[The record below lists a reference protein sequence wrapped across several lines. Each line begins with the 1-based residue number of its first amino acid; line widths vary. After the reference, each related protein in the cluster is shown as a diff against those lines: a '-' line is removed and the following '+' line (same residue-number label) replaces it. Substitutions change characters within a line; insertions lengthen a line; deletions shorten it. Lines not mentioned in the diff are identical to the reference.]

1 MKIPFNYL
9 PQKFNKSYSQKI
21 FKEWE
26 KLIKTSEFTLGPFM
40 ENFEKKLADYVGA
53 KYCLA
58 TNNGTDALILSLKA
72 MGIKKNDKIITPTNS
87 FLCNNRSYSSSWG
100 YSNVY

>member
-9 PQKFNKSYSQKI
+9 PQEFNKSYSQKI

-40 ENFEKKLADYVGA
+40 ENFEKKLAIKLMNFQAHILKGRNNLLKNLVNN
-53 KYCLA
+53 LA
-58 TNNGTDALILSLKA
+58 
-72 MGIKKNDKIITPTNS
+72 
-87 FLCNNRSYSSSWG
+87 NNR
-100 YSNVY
+100 